1 MGGLP
6 VNRTIFVFCIAI
18 ASALVA
24 PRPSFADDAPP
35 SAADLAAA
43 KKAYAEG
50 KALHDKGSLPEAV
63 EKFKGSYRLSKN
75 PLLLYNI
82 AFTMDEAGTKDLA
95 LFYYKKFLTDAPPD
109 AAQRATVTERVK

>member
-6 VNRTIFVFCIAI
+6 VNRSIVSTFVVFCIAVACAI
-18 ASALVA
+18 AA
-24 PRPSFADDAPP
+24 PRTSFADEAPP
-35 SAADLAAA
+35 SPADLAAA

-50 KALHDKGSLPEAV
+50 KALHDKGNLPEAV
-63 EKFKGSYRLSKN
+63 EKFKESYRLSKN

-95 LFYYKKFLTDAPPD
+95 LFYY
-109 AAQRATVTERVK
+109 